1 MGFKNPLNNDLP
13 SGWRYSPCKNLG
25 PVFLSIKYHCAVVLV
40 DCLQLSIFCL
50 LLLNFHTSNENRGEA
65 FFFISY
71 VTTGYQLPLS
81 TSDMVC
87 KSVVCGKRE
96 IFFHGPHTPSLFTRR
111 ALHFSWLVMP
121 FWKLMRCRLVAS
133 LVVSVLLDYFPRLR
147 RESVDSLLY

>member
-96 IFFHGPHTPSLFTRR
+96 AGSGKYSFMDPIPFLSSHAAPYTFPGWLC
-111 ALHFSWLVMP
+111 HFKNL
-121 FWKLMRCRLVAS
+121 
-133 LVVSVLLDYFPRLR
+133 
-147 RESVDSLLY
+147 